1 MMEKEHESTYD
12 FNPPRCFKTDKAAQA
27 MISDCERETLSYDT
41 FILGEDPR
49 CHVSTDCYETQL
61 NNNFAV
67 VGGSGSGKTRSVMM
81 PILLHLEH
89 SNAIGIFTKWGM
101 LTSVRRLLQKRGYKV
116 HVLNLSEPDKSD
128 YSFDPLVY
136 CKTDEDI
143 RNLAQA
149 IIYSAPQ
156 GGGSKDPYWDTSAA
170 NLLEV
175 VLWTVKHYAV
185 PGRAT
190 MATALCL
197 LERLLWNDDRLEW
210 KEMDEGE
217 MEKYPANYILDKLC
231 ADDPVKQ
238 AVWRNYVMLA
248 DQTGACVTSSLQ
260 TPLNAVFPAAVRRCI
275 SGAEQFDF
283 SKLTDEKTV
292 LFVYVSP
299 VNVAN
304 HRYAALFYNQVF
316 KSLFEI
322 AEARKERVLPYP
334 VHVLCD
340 DFATGGK
347 IPNFEKHISI
357 FREKR
362 IAVTMLLQS
371 ETQLASIYGDID
383 AKTIINNCDTYVFL
397 GGMDDNTIESIAKKT
412 DVPASEVRNMPIG
425 TEYFIRRGQKAI
437 RTKRYDI
444 SKDPV
449 YLSEIKG
456 KEEDE
461 AVVRQTASQEEMKP
475 KSARELFS
483 LFGIQF
489 PKEKRQDGKNGA
501 ERQQMMGRRP
511 WGSQ

>member
-1 MMEKEHESTYD
+1 MMEKTCEPTYN
-12 FNPPRCFKTDKAAQA
+12 FNPPQYFKTDESVQNL
-27 MISDCERETLSYDT
+27 ISECERETTSYDT
-41 FILGEDPR
+41 FILGEDSR

-61 NNNFAV
+61 SNNIMV
-67 VGGSGSGKTRSVMM
+67 VGGTGSGKTRSVMM
-81 PILLHLEH
+81 AILLHLKR

-101 LTSVRRLLQKRGYKV
+101 LTSIRRLLQKRGYKV

-143 RNLAQA
+143 RDLAQA

-156 GGGSKDPYWDTSAA
+156 GGSSKDPYWDTSAA
-170 NLLEV
+170 NLLEI
-175 VLWTVKHYAV
+175 VLWTVKHYAA

-197 LERLLWNDDRLEW
+197 LERLIWNDDRLEW
-210 KEMDEGE
+210 KEMDEEE
-217 MEKYPANYILDKLC
+217 MGKYPAHYILDKLC

-283 SKLTDEKTV
+283 SKLTDEKSV

-299 VNVAN
+299 VNIAN

-322 AEARKERVLPYP
+322 AEARKDRVLPYP

-371 ETQLASIYGDID
+371 ETQLSSIYGKME

-397 GGMDDNTIESIAKKT
+397 GGMDDETIESIAKKT

-437 RTKRYDI
+437 RTNRYDI
-444 SKDPV
+444 SKDPI
-449 YLSEIKG
+449 YLSEIEG
-456 KEEDE
+456 KDEDE
-461 AVVRQTASQEEMKP
+461 TIFSRTVSEEKP
-475 KSARELFS
+475 KPKTAEELFA
-483 LFGIQF
+483 LFDIQF
-489 PKEKRQDGKNGA
+489 PKEKREIGKNSSARYMTRGRNSWGA
-501 ERQQMMGRRP
+501 E
-511 WGSQ
+511 

>member
-1 MMEKEHESTYD
+1 M
-12 FNPPRCFKTDKAAQA
+12 
-27 MISDCERETLSYDT
+27 
-41 FILGEDPR
+41 
-49 CHVSTDCYETQL
+49 
-61 NNNFAV
+61 
-67 VGGSGSGKTRSVMM
+67 
-81 PILLHLEH
+81 
-89 SNAIGIFTKWGM
+89 
-101 LTSVRRLLQKRGYKV
+101 
-116 HVLNLSEPDKSD
+116 
-128 YSFDPLVY
+128 
-136 CKTDEDI
+136 
-143 RNLAQA
+143 AQA

-170 NLLEV
+170 NLLEI
-175 VLWTVKHYAV
+175 VLWAVKHYAL
-185 PGRAT
+185 PGKDT

-197 LERLLWNDDRLEW
+197 LERLIWNDDRLKW
-210 KEMDEGE
+210 QEMDQEE
-217 MEKYPANYILDKLC
+217 KRKYPAHYILDKLC

-238 AVWRNYVMLA
+238 AGWRNYVMLA
-248 DQTGACVTSSLQ
+248 DQTGSCVTSSMQ

-322 AEARKERVLPYP
+322 AEARRGRVLPYP

-371 ETQLASIYGDID
+371 ETQLSSIYGMMD

-397 GGMDDNTIESIAKKT
+397 GGMDDETIESIAKKT
-412 DVPASEVRNMPIG
+412 DVPASEIRNMPIG

-444 SKDPV
+444 SKDPI

-456 KEEDE
+456 REEDDE
-461 AVVRQTASQEEMKP
+461 AVSCIASQEELKS
-475 KSARELFS
+475 KSAEELFEM
-483 LFGIQF
+483 FGIKL
-489 PKEKRQDGKNGA
+489 PKQEQHEARGIQGRIITMGVESLEPALKN
-501 ERQQMMGRRP
+501 RRNKP
-511 WGSQ
+511 

>member
-1 MMEKEHESTYD
+1 MMEKKIEATYSD
-12 FNPPRCFKTDKAAQA
+12 KPVCNFKTVEDIVAE
-27 MISDCERETLSYDT
+27 CERETLAYDT

-61 NNNFAV
+61 NNNFTI

-81 PILLHLEH
+81 PILLHLKH

-101 LTSVRRLLQKRGYKV
+101 LTSIRRLLQKRGYKV

-143 RNLAQA
+143 RDLAQA

-170 NLLEV
+170 NLLEI
-175 VLWTVKHYAV
+175 VLWTVKHYAL
-185 PGRAT
+185 PGKDT

-197 LERLLWNDDRLEW
+197 LEWLIWNDDEYDW
-210 KEMDEGE
+210 KDMDERE
-217 MEKYPANYILDKLC
+217 MEQYPAHYILDKFSEN
-231 ADDPVKQ
+231 DPVKH
-238 AVWRNYVMLA
+238 AVWRNYKKLP
-248 DQTGACVTSSLQ
+248 DTTGACVTSSLQ

-322 AEARKERVLPYP
+322 AEARKGRVLPYP

-371 ETQLASIYGDID
+371 ETQLSSIYGKMD

-397 GGMDDNTIESIAKKT
+397 GGMDDETIESIAKKT
-412 DVPASEVRNMPIG
+412 DVPASEIRNMPIG

-444 SKDPV
+444 SKDPI

-456 KEEDE
+456 REEEDE
-461 AVVRQTASQEEMKP
+461 AVSCAASREEMKP
-475 KSARELFS
+475 KSSAELFE
-483 LFGIQF
+483 LFDIKL
-489 PKEKRQDGKNGA
+489 PKQ
-501 ERQQMMGRRP
+501 ERNEAKDIPWNSNDRHRRAFDLH
-511 WGSQ
+511 

>member
-1 MMEKEHESTYD
+1 MEAEDRIE
-12 FNPPRCFKTDKAAQA
+12 
-27 MISDCERETLSYDT
+27 LSEPAYDT
-41 FILGEDPR
+41 FILGEDKR

-61 NNNFAV
+61 SNNIMV
-67 VGGSGSGKTRSVMM
+67 VGGTGSGKTRSVMM
-81 PILLHLEH
+81 AILLHLKH

-101 LTSVRRLLQKRGYKV
+101 LTSIRRLLQKRGYKV

-143 RNLAQA
+143 RDLAQA

-156 GGGSKDPYWDTSAA
+156 GGSSKEPYWDTSAA

-175 VLWTVKHYAV
+175 VLWTVKHYAA

-210 KEMDEGE
+210 KEMDEEE
-217 MEKYPANYILDKLC
+217 MVQYPAHYILDKLC
-231 ADDPVKQ
+231 ADDPVRH

-347 IPNFEKHISI
+347 IPHFEKHISI

-371 ETQLASIYGDID
+371 ETQLSSIYGKME

-397 GGMDDNTIESIAKKT
+397 GGMDDETIESIAKKT

-425 TEYFIRRGQKAI
+425 AEYFIRRGQKAI
-437 RTKRYDI
+437 RTNRYDI
-444 SKDPV
+444 SKDPI
-449 YLSEIKG
+449 YLSEIEG
-456 KEEDE
+456 KDEDE
-461 AVVRQTASQEEMKP
+461 EILSRTVSEENPKP
-475 KSARELFS
+475 KSAKELFAM
-483 LFGIQF
+483 FGIQF
-489 PKEKRQDGKNGA
+489 PEEKQEYKKNGT
-501 ERQQMMGRRP
+501 ERHHMMGRRP
-511 WGSQ
+511 WGVE